1 MRQWEP
7 RQSAEIKLRGLP
19 LAFLLVALCA
29 AAGWTKPKHDEGLRS
44 QLTSLQKETG
54 LSLSYFGWYI
64 GTLDFAHKSKL
75 LSAQHLP
82 RPAGNSQNGDL
93 SPQGDMI
100 AFAWSYGTPLAPGP
114 SPNADPSVTRLAI
127 VRRDGSGLE
136 EFPAVRQPDRFCW
149 SPDQTKLIVYSR
161 VQSKGAAP
169 GAKVYLIDLGSKTVE
184 EILADPVLLTTQCW
198 SPDGKQIVYAIPA
211 QAAETPG
218 TVVIYDFSTRQVR
231 TLTHGTYPTWS
242 PDGGRIAFLEGKN
255 YYVIQPGAE
264 RKLLFYS
271 PNAKTGVLWSP
282 DSRFVAYGVC
292 CHYSAESTL
301 VRFYVRR
308 LRDNAEDWVADVGD
322 VPHAIDVHWIAPARS
337 RSRF

>member
-1 MRQWEP
+1 M
-7 RQSAEIKLRGLP
+7 
-19 LAFLLVALCA
+19 
-29 AAGWTKPKHDEGLRS
+29 
-44 QLTSLQKETG
+44 
-54 LSLSYFGWYI
+54 
-64 GTLDFAHKSKL
+64 LDFAHRSKL

-100 AFAWSYGTPLAPGP
+100 AFAWSYGTPLVPGL
-114 SPNADPSVTRLAI
+114 SPNADSSVTRLAI
-127 VRRDGSGLE
+127 VRRDGSGLQ

-149 SPDQTKLIVYSR
+149 SPDQTKLVVYSR
-161 VQSKGAAP
+161 VQSKGAVP
-169 GAKVYLIDLGSKTVE
+169 SAKVYLIDLGPKTVE

-198 SPDGKQIVYAIPA
+198 SPDGKQIVYAIPT
-211 QAAETPG
+211 QAGAETPG
-218 TVVIYDFSTRQVR
+218 TVVIYDFSTRQTK

-255 YYVIQPGAE
+255 YYVIQPSGAE
-264 RKLLFYS
+264 RKPFFDS

-292 CHYSAESTL
+292 CHYSSKAAESTL